1 MGFRGYILMLVGALA
16 AVMFFQMGLNWHITQ
31 TMGDTI
37 RHSSEAMVG
46 EMAGVIRQSGQEL
59 ITRTMQSSV
68 AELNKLISVTEKVVL
83 LNAGFYRAQSA
94 LARASPAA
102 SARIRAEVEN
112 FSRWALKDCLPQSG
126 GLGATFEY
134 QGFAESSPYYM
145 PYAYWGEDGHLIYHD
160 RLTQE
165 IDSKGSLTEEQRRAG
180 LADELKTPYYRA
192 SVPYGH
198 DPAVPLPDKVNWSTP
213 YIDELTGEIVI
224 SATAPINLNGRVI
237 GVTFSDLSLPYLS
250 DITKELIKNLP
261 ASTLT
266 LAYSSVTREILASP
280 SQPEWAPVIMEN
292 PNQPGK
298 KTIKP
303 ISVDRLPFGQE
314 LAAVLKDL
322 TPGGLVR
329 SAATWND
336 RPYVMFVEDISGL
349 FGMVVLIPEETL
361 DAVGQ
366 QTSALSEDLR
376 LEQYHEMKY
385 LTWTTAV
392 SLVVMML
399 TLAVVVWFVFRI
411 SKRLVGVVQILSED
425 SMNIE
430 TMSDD
435 ASNLAT
441 DLAEDASEEAKTLF
455 QILAAVK
462 DITQQNRAN
471 VRSTVQC
478 DKAMNEA
485 TGQVK
490 SGREA
495 VAEMSKAMEGI
506 FEATSE
512 ITKTLKTIETISFQT
527 NLLALNAAVEAAR
540 AGEAGTGFAVV
551 ADEVSNLAGLTSE
564 AARRT
569 SELIGEATSRVA
581 DGQSTN
587 EKLVKG
593 FQDMEKS
600 VQSAADQVGLIRKAT
615 QEQAQAVESVNS
627 SISTLDKNIKRNE
640 EVAGHFAQSSYTLS
654 RRSVSL
660 KDASKQLYKI
670 ALGRRRG
677 GGRKS
682 KSSGGGRD
690 DHPPVRLLK

>member
-1 MGFRGYILMLVGALA
+1 MGFRGYVLMLVGALA
-16 AVMFFQMGLNWHITQ
+16 AVMFFQMGLNWRITR

-59 ITRTMQSSV
+59 IARTMQSSV
-68 AELNKLISVTEKVVL
+68 VELNRLIAVTEKAVL

-94 LARASPAA
+94 LARSSPAA
-102 SARIRAEVEN
+102 SARIRAEVER
-112 FSRWALKDCLPQSG
+112 FSRWALKDCLPQAA

-134 QGFAESSPYYM
+134 QGFAESSPYYL
-145 PYAYWGEDGHLIYHD
+145 PYAYWGEDGHLVYQD
-160 RLTQE
+160 RLPQE
-165 IDSKGSLTEEQRRAG
+165 ITSKGFTEEQRRAG

-198 DPAVPLPDKVNWSTP
+198 DPAVPLPEKVNWSPP
-213 YIDELTGEIVI
+213 YLDDLTGETVI
-224 SATAPINLNGRVI
+224 SATAPINLNGRVA

-261 ASTLT
+261 ASALA

-280 SQPEWAPVIMEN
+280 GQPEWAPAVMEN
-292 PNQPGK
+292 PNQPGQ

-303 ISVDRLPFGQE
+303 MSVDQLPFGPA
-314 LAAVLKDL
+314 LTAVLKDL
-322 TPGGLVR
+322 TPGGLAQ
-329 SAATWND
+329 STMNWND
-336 RPYVMFVEDISGL
+336 LAYTMFVEDIAGL
-349 FGMVVLIPEETL
+349 FGMTVIIPDETL
-361 DAVGQ
+361 DAVARQARTLGD
-366 QTSALSEDLR
+366 ELR
-376 LEQYHEMKY
+376 LEQYHEMKH

-392 SLVVMML
+392 SLVVMLL
-399 TLAVVVWFVFRI
+399 TLVVVVWFVFRI
-411 SKRLVGVVQILSED
+411 SRRLVGVVQILSED
-425 SMNIE
+425 SINIE

-462 DITQQNRAN
+462 AITEQNRAN

-506 FEATSE
+506 SGATSE

-569 SELIGEATSRVA
+569 GELIGEATSRVA
-581 DGQSTN
+581 EGQSTN

-600 VQSAADQVGLIRKAT
+600 VQSAADQVGMIRKAT

-660 KDASKQLYKI
+660 KDASKQLYRI
-670 ALGRRRG
+670 ALGRRRR

-682 KSSGGGRD
+682 KPSGGGGE